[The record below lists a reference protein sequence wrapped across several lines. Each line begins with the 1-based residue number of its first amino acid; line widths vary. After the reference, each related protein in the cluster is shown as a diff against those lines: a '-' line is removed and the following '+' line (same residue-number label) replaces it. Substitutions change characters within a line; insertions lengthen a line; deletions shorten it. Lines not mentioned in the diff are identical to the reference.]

1 MAGNHPVH
9 IHPVRSLLH
18 HLERAICLLEN
29 PKLMTAG
36 LLGPSVISVFGYATR
51 CLDVVLR
58 LFCHA

>member
-18 HLERAICLLEN
+18 HLERTVCLLGN

-36 LLGPSVISVFGYATR
+36 LLRSGHYIGIR
-51 CLDVVLR
+51 LR
-58 LFCHA
+58 Y